1 MFEMMVNGAAV
12 RAQRDE
18 KLIVFLR
25 ETLGLTSV
33 KNGCSEGA
41 CGTCMVLVDGKATKA
56 CVLKTSKCAGK
67 SIVTCEGL
75 SPRERD
81 VYAWAFTSCGAV
93 QCGFCTPGMVIS
105 AKGLIDAVPDPTPD
119 QVRQALKN
127 NICRCTGYKK
137 ILEAVLLAAKYLR
150 EGLPVPQT
158 APGPRVGEN
167 MPRVDAP
174 AKVLG
179 DAEYADDMRI
189 PGMLYG
195 SAVRSAYPRARVYP
209 YRPCERR
216 CVVITSVVKRPQRL
230 KASSHREKSRKQQR
244 PR

>member
-119 QVRQALKN
+119 QVRQALQN
-127 NICRCTGYKK
+127 NICRCTGSQK
-137 ILEAVLLAAKYLR
+137 
-150 EGLPVPQT
+150 
-158 APGPRVGEN
+158 
-167 MPRVDAP
+167 
-174 AKVLG
+174 
-179 DAEYADDMRI
+179 
-189 PGMLYG
+189 
-195 SAVRSAYPRARVYP
+195 
-209 YRPCERR
+209 
-216 CVVITSVVKRPQRL
+216 
-230 KASSHREKSRKQQR
+230 
-244 PR
+244 

>member
-127 NICRCTGYKK
+127 NICRCTGYKNPGGRFARRQ
-137 ILEAVLLAAKYLR
+137 ISARGPACPAD
-150 EGLPVPQT
+150 

-195 SAVRSAYPRARVYP
+195 SAVRSAYPRARVLSIDVSKARALP
-209 YRPCERR
+209 G
-216 CVVITSVVKRPQRL
+216 VAAVITPPACQ
-230 KASSHREKSRKQQR
+230 ASRRSAI
-244 PR
+244 

>member
-105 AKGLIDAVPDPTPD
+105 AKGLIDAVPEPDPDCPPKESRMIGVPPSPMD
-119 QVRQALKN
+119 IPGGCRFHPRCPYAKN
-127 NICRCTGYKK
+127 VCRRAQPELTDLGGGHF
-137 ILEAVLLAAKYLR
+137 AACHFPYACA
-150 EGLPVPQT
+150 GVPQT
-158 APGPRVGEN
+158 E
-167 MPRVDAP
+167 
-174 AKVLG
+174 
-179 DAEYADDMRI
+179 AE
-189 PGMLYG
+189 
-195 SAVRSAYPRARVYP
+195 
-209 YRPCERR
+209 
-216 CVVITSVVKRPQRL
+216 Q
-230 KASSHREKSRKQQR
+230 
-244 PR
+244 